1 MSEFNSTRSGCKDV
15 FHAFLVKNASYDTG
29 LEIPCLK
36 PEHRIPNRL
45 MPFSKAVGS
54 TDCDTWIH
62 FYEDDAA
69 FERIWNKPNKYLP
82 IIKRFNG
89 VITPDFSIYRDMP
102 LVMQH
107 WNIYRSR
114 AIGHWLQENNVPVI
128 PNIRFGDERT
138 FEIACAG
145 IQKHE
150 TIAIGTHGCIKQ
162 LSDRKYFISG
172 LGYIVGKLEPSTI
185 VVYGAAPDRIFA
197 PYREKGIEILQFDSE
212 YSVTHGKAVNA

>member
-1 MSEFNSTRSGCKDV
+1 MSYY
-15 FHAFLVKNASYDTG
+15 VKGS
-29 LEIPCLK
+29 
-36 PEHRIPNRL
+36 RIPRGDILTRMANAL
-45 MPFSKAVGS
+45 NTTTDYLLGNISENIHQS
-54 TDCDTWIH
+54 TQAD
-62 FYEDDAA
+62 
-69 FERIWNKPNKYLP
+69 L
-82 IIKRFNG
+82 
-89 VITPDFSIYRDMP
+89 
-102 LVMQH
+102 QH

-138 FEIACAG
+138 FDVSCAG
-145 IQKHE
+145 IQE
-150 TIAIGTHGCIKQ
+150 FGTIAVGTHGCIKL